1 MKLYILRHG
10 DAAANAPGDA
20 ERPLTTRGEREVQEI
35 SARCAERLK
44 SVELVVSSPYR
55 RARQTAAIM
64 MRTLST
70 DIPEYP
76 GELLISPQ
84 ITPAGHLEEVGAFVE
99 ALDRDEVLLVS
110 HQPLVGQLL
119 MFLTDSDD
127 HGGLGTANLLALD
140 LSAFT
145 RGGAQLLW
153 LERPE

>member
-10 DAAANAPGDA
+10 AAVATAPTDA
-20 ERPLTTRGEREVQEI
+20 ERALTTRGEREVQDIAE
-35 SARCAERLK
+35 RCAERLK
-44 SVELVVSSPYR
+44 QVELVISSPYR

-64 MRTLST
+64 MRTLAT
-70 DIPEYP
+70 NIPEYP
-76 GELLISPQ
+76 GELVISPQ
-84 ITPAGHLEEVGAFVE
+84 ITPAGRLEEVGAFVE

-127 HGGLGTANLLALD
+127 PGGLGTANLLALD
-140 LSAFT
+140 LTAFA